1 LLWHW
6 LPVLLWM
13 ALILSLSSRSD
24 LPVRTNPQTGETIK
38 STFALAKLTHL
49 AEYGIMALLLLR
61 ALMSA
66 GGGLRLP
73 IRRAIAVTFFV
84 AAAFGGLDELRQSFV
99 PTREPR
105 LTDIAI
111 DTAGA
116 LLACL
121 VVVGWQRYGPGA
133 PSPNRCAADI
143 RAAQRVGG

>member
-1 LLWHW
+1 
-6 LPVLLWM
+6 M

-49 AEYGIMALLLLR
+49 AEYGVLALLLLR
-61 ALMSA
+61 ALMGA
-66 GGGLRLP
+66 GGGQRLP
-73 IRRAIAVTFFV
+73 IWRAVAVTVVV

-99 PTREPR
+99 PAREPR
-105 LTDIAI
+105 LMDIMI

-121 VVVGWQRYGPGA
+121 VVVGWQWWY
-133 PSPNRCAADI
+133 PSPPAPLYCPAHGR
-143 RAAQRVGG
+143 GGAV